1 MDEVRASLGINQL
14 KRISKINL
22 SKKKSFLLTKKIL
35 IKYLIYLQNYTQNQ
49 IQNIRLKKKFP
60 LALKLKLWKKNITF
74 INLIIIG

>member
-1 MDEVRASLGINQL
+1 MAIKV
-14 KRISKINL
+14 L

-49 IQNIRLKKKFP
+49 IQNIRLKKKFL